1 MNKEQKELLIE
12 QANKIEEVINTL
24 SSNFNEEDIADEVN
38 FLHIVSELLTYSK
51 RELKAMG

>member
-24 SSNFNEEDIADEVN
+24 SSNFNKEDIADEVN
-38 FLHIVSELLTYSK
+38 FLHIVKEN
-51 RELKAMG
+51 LKQWANQ

>member
-38 FLHIVSELLTYSK
+38 FLHIVKESPKQL
-51 RELKAMG
+51 AN